1 MQPDRLQRSGRNNP
15 CPSCGR
21 VKDGDCAF
29 NSETILCHQG
39 SDPRPTDN
47 LRPGDTIV
55 INGTVWALIRH
66 NAGYSGCADL
76 LKPHN
81 DRSPVPMTRAERRA
95 HDAVIGETNRL
106 LADRKAVLFALVKK
120 VRRHVDPIWLTL
132 SELNAQQLEQERAWE
147 IGIAYARAANAFGRH
162 RPNHQREMR
171 LIARL
176 LREIRYQLNATR
188 TFRITHLG
196 ELHGR

>member
-95 HDAVIGETNRL
+95 HDAVLGETTRILATDLLRL
-106 LADRKAVLFALVKK
+106 LETVEK
-120 VRRHVDPIWLTL
+120 VRGHIDPTWLTIP
-132 SELNAQQLEQERAWE
+132 ELNRQQMEQERAWAL
-147 IGIAYARAANAFGRH
+147 GTSYARLARRLGRH
-162 RPNHQREMR
+162 RPEHQREMATVNNI
-171 LIARL
+171 LKFIK
-176 LREIRYQLNATR
+176 YQLRHTR
-188 TFRITHLG
+188 SFRRYYLG
-196 ELHGR
+196 EINGR